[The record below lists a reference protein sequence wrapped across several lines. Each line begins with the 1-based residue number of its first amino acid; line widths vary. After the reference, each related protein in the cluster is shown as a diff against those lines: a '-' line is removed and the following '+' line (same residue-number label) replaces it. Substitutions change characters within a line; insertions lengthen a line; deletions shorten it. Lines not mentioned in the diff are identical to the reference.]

1 MIVMKFGGSSV
12 GDGAR
17 MAEVARLALAEPG
30 PVAVV
35 VSAMGGATDALL
47 AAGRA
52 AEAGDLD
59 GALRDADALASRHR
73 DAAPAGW
80 DASALDPL
88 FRELR
93 ELLQGVALLREQT
106 PRSRALLASI
116 GERASHELV
125 AAWINASE
133 GRGVAVDA
141 REVVLTNAQ
150 HEAAEVDVVASR
162 TRARARLLPLLA
174 SGAVPVITGF
184 LGATSAGVTT
194 LLGRGGS
201 DWSGA
206 LFGAFLDA
214 DAIWIWTDVDGILTA
229 DPRVVRDARSLT
241 EVSYREAAEM
251 SFFGAKVLHPKTMLP
266 ARRQG
271 IPIVIRSTFAPD
283 RPGTRVS
290 EATSDMPYG
299 VKTVTAVRRQTMI
312 TVQGPGMAGVP
323 GIARRIFEVSERA
336 EVNVVMISQASSEQT
351 VTVIVARDDG
361 ARLVD
366 ALHGAFALELGAGLL
381 APCAVDPEMA
391 VVSVI
396 GAGMAG
402 HPGVSSRLFTALAT
416 TSVNVA
422 AIAQGGSELSISVAV
437 RDADADRAVRAVHAA
452 FGLRRRLDV
461 VVLGAG
467 RVARALLAMMDDAAP
482 EVDRMHHVE
491 LRLIALSGRGRAVVD
506 GGGLGRD
513 PLARLERDAVS
524 CDLAALFD
532 EVERVRA
539 SDVVVVDLTA
549 DELAPAHR
557 DALGRG
563 WSVVTANKKPL
574 SGPLATWRDLQD
586 AARAAGSVY
595 GFETTFGAGLP
606 VLHTLRDMVATADRL
621 HAVRGCFSG
630 TLGFLCTR
638 LQEGVAL
645 ADAVGEAASRGYT
658 EPDPRDDLSGLDV
671 ARKAVIIARA
681 MGRDIEPSEVRL
693 EPFVAGLDDGL
704 DAALSREGPRMA
716 ARVTQAAARGEVL
729 RYVAEIDEEGVRVGL
744 REVPAN
750 GAIGSLM
757 GPDNILVFE
766 TARYRANPLVIR
778 GPGAGADVT
787 AAGVL
792 GDVLKAA
799 SRWAGGSRRAVE

>member
-1 MIVMKFGGSSV
+1 MIVMKFGGTSV

-30 PVAVV
+30 AVAVV

-47 AAGRA
+47 TLGRA

-59 GALRDADALASRHR
+59 VALRGADALESRHR
-73 DAAPAGW
+73 GAAPPGW
-80 DASALDPL
+80 DPTPLTPL

-93 ELLQGVALLREQT
+93 ELLHGVALLREQT

-125 AAWINASE
+125 AGWINASG

-141 REVVLTNAQ
+141 REIVVTDAQ

-229 DPRVVRDARSLT
+229 DPRVVRDARTLSA
-241 EVSYREAAEM
+241 VSYREAAEM
-251 SFFGAKVLHPKTMLP
+251 SFFGAKVIHPKTMLP

-283 RPGTRVS
+283 RPGTRIS
-290 EATSDMPYG
+290 EATSETPFG
-299 VKTVTAVRRQTMI
+299 VKTVTSVRRQAMI

-323 GIARRIFEVSERA
+323 GIARRIFEASERA
-336 EVNVVMISQASSEQT
+336 AVNVVMISQASSEQT

-361 ARLVD
+361 GRLVE
-366 ALHGAFALELGAGLL
+366 ALHAAFALELGAGLL
-381 APCAVDPEMA
+381 APCAVDDEVA

-437 RDADADRAVRAVHAA
+437 RDADADRAVRAAHAA

-467 RVARALLAMMDDAAP
+467 RVARALLAMMSEAAP
-482 EVDRMHHVE
+482 EVARMHHLE

-506 GGGLGRD
+506 GAGLGED
-513 PLARLERDAVS
+513 PVTRLDQGAVAYAL
-524 CDLAALFD
+524 DALFD

-549 DELAPAHR
+549 DELAPAHL

-574 SGPLATWRDLQD
+574 SGPLATWRALQG
-586 AARAAGSVY
+586 AARAAGSAY

-606 VLHTLRDMVATADRL
+606 VLHTLREMVATADRL

-638 LQEGVAL
+638 LQDGASLEE
-645 ADAVGEAASRGYT
+645 AVVEAARLGYT

-681 MGRDIEPSEVRL
+681 MGREIEPSEVGL

-704 DAALSREGPRMA
+704 DAALAREGPKMA
-716 ARVTQAAARGEVL
+716 ARVAEAARRGHVL
-729 RYVAEIDEEGVRVGL
+729 RYVAEIDDGGVRVGL
-744 REVPAN
+744 REVAASSP
-750 GAIGSLM
+750 IGSLM

-766 TARYRANPLVIR
+766 TSRYKANPLVIR
-778 GPGAGADVT
+778 GPGAGAEVT

-799 SRWAGGSRRAVE
+799 SRGASGSRRAME